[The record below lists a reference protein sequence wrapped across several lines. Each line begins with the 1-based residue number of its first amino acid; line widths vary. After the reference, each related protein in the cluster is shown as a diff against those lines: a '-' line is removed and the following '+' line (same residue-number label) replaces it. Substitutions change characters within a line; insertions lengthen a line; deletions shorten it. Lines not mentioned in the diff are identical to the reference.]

1 MELTWY
7 GLSIKEVITHSVH
20 LHAMN
25 VKNGWHYQTGA
36 VAHRL
41 ANTGIATLN
50 LSSPA
55 VVIMI
60 TASLIIIDPR
70 CHLSSNQEACL

>member
-36 VAHRL
+36 VL
-41 ANTGIATLN
+41 EATRYK
-50 LSSPA
+50 
-55 VVIMI
+55 I
-60 TASLIIIDPR
+60 TSESIDQKP
-70 CHLSSNQEACL
+70 S

>member
-25 VKNGWHYQTGA
+25 VKNGWYYQTGA

-41 ANTGIATLN
+41 ANTGITTLD
-50 LSSPA
+50 LSSPCRGDHDHR
-55 VVIMI
+55 
-60 TASLIIIDPR
+60 LIDHNR
-70 CHLSSNQEACL
+70 S